1 MNITEVRVKIVDR
14 PDQPVRAIV
23 TFTIDDCFV
32 IHDARI
38 MDGKGGL
45 FVCMPSKRL
54 LIGERV
60 DLAHALSNETS
71 EKITS
76 AIFTAYE
83 QALAKSEN
91 SDKE

>member
-1 MNITEVRVKIVDR
+1 
-14 PDQPVRAIV
+14 
-23 TFTIDDCFV
+23 
-32 IHDARI
+32 
-38 MDGKGGL
+38 
-45 FVCMPSKRL
+45 MPSKRL
-54 LIGERV
+54 LTGERV
-60 DLAHALSNETS
+60 DLAHALNNETR

>member
-45 FVCMPSKRL
+45 FVCMPS
-54 LIGERV
+54 
-60 DLAHALSNETS
+60 
-71 EKITS
+71 
-76 AIFTAYE
+76 
-83 QALAKSEN
+83 
-91 SDKE
+91 